1 MLKAKNRKNWRL
13 GKREEVIKPFKNRLA
28 KMLMSHVYKEN
39 RGQNKEWIR
48 KNSDYSKWWNWDP
61 KHF

>member
-28 KMLMSHVYKEN
+28 KMMKLNFLKYEEN
-39 RGQNKEWIR
+39 
-48 KNSDYSKWWNWDP
+48 
-61 KHF
+61 